1 MPGDSRDLAVLD
13 HWNASLQRSRERRAR
28 AAGRGRARRNTHSPA
43 TLATLLDA
51 RGALRQPRDLAE
63 EHPWQLSLGRSR
75 ARRRAAELR
84 FVPSSS
90 RAKRVSL
97 GALAALTVGP
107 TASIASGQ
115 STINA
120 TGPSPGP
127 ATTTEHVIVLSSGAE
142 GRQVQL
148 LQQALGGITVDGVFG
163 PETEE
168 AVRKFQASKGLSVDG
183 IVGPLTSAALR
194 GTSSGT
200 SALTADVS
208 ASLPGESAAQPTAHL
223 ASDATSNETANAP
236 AADPSGEAT
245 SGEATTASSPT
256 KTVQQLQS
264 ALHVPVD
271 GDFGPET
278 EAAVRRLQ
286 ARHGLTVDGVVG
298 PATWEAIGVSGAET
312 LTPPPSATVATTNAA
327 GAPAST
333 VEGPPDA
340 VKQLQLALHLPPTG
354 EFNAETET
362 SVRTLQARHG
372 LNVDGIVGPD
382 TWNVVGVQ
390 GQETLTPPPA
400 VAEQATSADATAD
413 AAAPGSAGTAP
424 APGGVAAVQRLQAAL
439 HLPVDGEFGPETE
452 ASVRTLQARHG
463 LNVDGVVGPATW
475 SVIGVDDEATLT
487 PPASA
492 VAAQGAS
499 GASTSSDTSGEGEGA
514 SIVSRVIAAAD
525 EIATRPYVYGG
536 GHGSFQ
542 SVGYDCSGSVS
553 YALHGGGL
561 LSSPEDSTGLESY
574 GEAGPGKYITI
585 YANAEHAYM
594 VIDGRRFDTVAL
606 AETGSRWSDSAGDD
620 GGGFVERHPDGL

>member
-1 MPGDSRDLAVLD
+1 MPGDPRDLAVLD

-28 AAGRGRARRNTHSPA
+28 AAGRGRARRNSHSPTA
-43 TLATLLDA
+43 LATLLDA

-120 TGPSPGP
+120 TGTGPGP
-127 ATTTEHVIVLSSGAE
+127 ATTTE

-148 LQQALGGITVDGVFG
+148 LQQALGSIKVDGVFG

-183 IVGPLTSAALR
+183 VVGPLTSAALR

-208 ASLPGESAAQPTAHL
+208 SSLPGEPSAQPAAHL
-223 ASDATSNETANAP
+223 ASDSTSTETTSAP
-236 AADPSGEAT
+236 AAEMSGE
-245 SGEATTASSPT
+245 EASSEVSTVSSST

-264 ALHVPVD
+264 ALHLPVD

-286 ARHGLTVDGVVG
+286 ARNGLTVDGIVG
-298 PATWEAIGVSGAET
+298 PATWEAIGVSGAQT
-312 LTPPPSATVATTNAA
+312 LTPPPSAKVASTNDGGAA
-327 GAPAST
+327 GTS
-333 VEGPPDA
+333 EGPPNA
-340 VKQLQLALHLPPTG
+340 VKELQIALHVSPTG
-354 EFNAETET
+354 EFNSETET

-382 TWNVVGVQ
+382 TWNVIGVQ
-390 GQETLTPPPA
+390 EQETLTPPPA
-400 VAEQATSADATAD
+400 VAQQATDTT
-413 AAAPGSAGTAP
+413 APGSSEADTAQ
-424 APGGVAAVQRLQAAL
+424 APGGVSAVQRLQAAL

-475 SVIGVDDEATLT
+475 SIIGVSDEATLT

-492 VAAQGAS
+492 MAAQGS
-499 GASTSSDTSGEGEGA
+499 TGASASSDTSGEGEDA
-514 SIVSRVIAAAD
+514 SIIARVISAAD

-574 GEAGPGKYITI
+574 GEAGPGRYITI